1 MFWIPNWSEGLVPL
15 NAPAGAQV
23 LKNPER
29 AHRCNGLRREEQTTM
44 LFERPD
50 VKKVLAMTGC
60 LLSMTV
66 IASIIL
72 NGARPPL

>member
-1 MFWIPNWSEGLVPL
+1 
-15 NAPAGAQV
+15 
-23 LKNPER
+23 
-29 AHRCNGLRREEQTTM
+29 M

-60 LLSMTV
+60 LLSLTV

-72 NGARPPL
+72 SGVRPLLWLL

>member
-1 MFWIPNWSEGLVPL
+1 LLWIPNWSPGLVPL
-15 NAPAGAQV
+15 KHRPG
-23 LKNPER
+23 LKSSRIRRGPTAVIDEER
-29 AHRCNGLRREEQTTM
+29 TTM

-50 VKKVLAMTGC
+50 VEKVLAMTGC
-60 LLSMTV
+60 LLGMTV

>member
-1 MFWIPNWSEGLVPL
+1 MFFGRL
-15 NAPAGAQV
+15 
-23 LKNPER
+23 
-29 AHRCNGLRREEQTTM
+29 
-44 LFERPD
+44 D
-50 VKKVLAMTGC
+50 VMKVLAMAGC

>member
-1 MFWIPNWSEGLVPL
+1 
-15 NAPAGAQV
+15 
-23 LKNPER
+23 
-29 AHRCNGLRREEQTTM
+29 M

>member
-1 MFWIPNWSEGLVPL
+1 
-15 NAPAGAQV
+15 V
-23 LKNPER
+23 LF
-29 AHRCNGLRREEQTTM
+29 A
-44 LFERPD
+44 RPD
-50 VKKVLAMTGC
+50 VKKVLAMPGC